1 MWQEFQTREEAEA
14 YCKKNRVHKA
24 PVNKPATSTAPSPKQ
39 PTKPSEKKPL
49 AAALVVAA
57 PEKQSP
63 NSSVGVAVPVV
74 AATVISRKNQDERIR
89 LHMPPVYRPVKKLP
103 GPKPSEP
110 ALDTFLDGMSL
121 SFAAANKPKVSM
133 LQRFLRSQIQSYFK
147 KYSFPIP
154 RPGSLNSCRNTGT
167 NFSRQ

>member
-1 MWQEFQTREEAEA
+1 VWQEFQTREEAEA
-14 YCKKNRVHKA
+14 YCEKNRVHKA
-24 PVNKPATSTAPSPKQ
+24 AVKAKAKLATSTAPSPKQ

-49 AAALVVAA
+49 TAALVVAA

-74 AATVISRKNQDERIR
+74 AATVISRKNQDERIQ
-89 LHMPPVYRPVKKLP
+89 LHTPPVYRPVKKLP

-121 SFAAANKPKVSM
+121 SFATANKP
-133 LQRFLRSQIQSYFK
+133 RCRRSSASSARRSGVISR
-147 KYSFPIP
+147 SIP
-154 RPGSLNSCRNTGT
+154 FRSLV
-167 NFSRQ
+167 QEV